1 MTTWS
6 TRTLTSWPWSADLD
20 SRSEAGR
27 EATLA
32 VELGKRDT
40 RLQWSWMPFSVFLSF
55 CVLFS
60 QDRFSDGNRPRWDAK
75 CIAYIFLL
83 IFRYYTSIVHFNLNF
98 KPFSF
103 HDVSYTFF
111 FTLLRLFIV
120 LSQIFSSSSSTSTTM
135 IRRHF
140 LWIYLGHL
148 KDGCRGR
155 ASCHPHGIMK
165 FTTNYSV

>member
-1 MTTWS
+1 MI
-6 TRTLTSWPWSADLD
+6 D
-20 SRSEAGR
+20 SDFDK
-27 EATLA
+27 LA
-32 VELGKRDT
+32 VVCGFGLAFRSRQRSDDCSGAGKET
-40 RLQWSWMPFSVFLSF
+40 PGFSGAGCPFQSSSHFTFFFLKIDF
-55 CVLFS
+55 PMVIVLVEMLSASHMF
-60 QDRFSDGNRPRWDAK
+60 
-75 CIAYIFLL
+75 FLL